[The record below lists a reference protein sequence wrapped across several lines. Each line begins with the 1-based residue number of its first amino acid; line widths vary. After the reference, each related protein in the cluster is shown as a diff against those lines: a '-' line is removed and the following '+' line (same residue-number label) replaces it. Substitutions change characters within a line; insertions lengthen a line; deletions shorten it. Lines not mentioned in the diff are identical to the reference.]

1 MNSLI
6 RPIFFA
12 FTGMIILA
20 GCAKKGSPTGGP
32 KDSLAPVAKTFFPDN
47 YSVNFKGQR
56 IEIDFDEFIKLKKVK
71 EELLVSPPLNYDPVL
86 SPQTSSKTLKVT
98 FIDTLQE
105 ETTYVLHFGNSIVD
119 NNEENVLPQFKY
131 VFSTGSYLDSLSLSG
146 QVRSATNPE
155 LDGPVTVMLYPADQ
169 MTDSTVYS
177 IKPRYVAT
185 ARSSDGAFSL
195 TNLKEGQYYV
205 LALKEEQKNYTFQT
219 QTDQIGFIDEPIN
232 LPGDSISPLYLF
244 SEEPEFAWTRG
255 AHAGKNR
262 FVFGY
267 NGLRKN
273 RRVTPLFNTDS
284 DFRYTWTESQKIDS
298 LNFWFTPAFDLE
310 AQDTLWFAAETDFG
324 RDSLAIRLKE
334 LYPDSL
340 KVNPITRGVFSP
352 KDSIRFSANTPI
364 RQIDLEKIQI
374 IDKDSTII
382 PAQTRLDSLRNV
394 VTLAIEIKDDNRY
407 QVSFFPEAIQ
417 DFFAQTHDTLSYT
430 FKTKPLSDYGTIK
443 LNFSGQ
449 TNCPILIELVDTK
462 QNPVAEAWRKE
473 SDEASV
479 YFDYIDPDKYRVR
492 ITLDCN
498 ENELWDTGDYDKK
511 IQPEAVY
518 YLPGLLDIRANWSLN
533 EQYDLTLELSAE

>member
-1 MNSLI
+1 
-6 RPIFFA
+6 
-12 FTGMIILA
+12 MIILA

-71 EELLVSPPLNYDPVL
+71 EELLVSPPLNYDPIL
-86 SPQTSSKTLKVT
+86 SPQTSSKTLKIT

-131 VFSTGSYLDSLSLSG
+131 VFSTGTYLDSLSLSG
-146 QVRSATNPE
+146 QVRSANKPE
-155 LDGPVTVMLYPADQ
+155 LDGPVTVMLYPAEQ
-169 MTDSTVYS
+169 MTDSTIYS

-219 QTDQIGFIDEPIN
+219 QTDQIAFKLEPIN
-232 LPGDSISPLYLF
+232 LPGDSIRPLYLF
-244 SEEPEFAWTRG
+244 SQEPEFAWTRG

-262 FVFGY
+262 IVFGY
-267 NGLRKN
+267 NGQRKN
-273 RRVTPLFNTDS
+273 RRVTPLFSTAS
-284 DFRYTWTESQKIDS
+284 DFRYTWTEAQKIDS
-298 LNFWFTPAFDLE
+298 LNFWFTPAFDLD

-324 RDSLAIRLKE
+324 RDSLAIRLKD
-334 LYPDSL
+334 LYQDSL

-364 RQIDLEKIQI
+364 WQIDPEKIQI

-382 PAQTRLDSLRNV
+382 PVETRLDSLRNT

-407 QVSFFPEAIQ
+407 QVDLFPEAFQ

-462 QNPVAEAWRKE
+462 QNPVAEAWRQE
-473 SDEASV
+473 ADGASV

-498 ENELWDTGDYDKK
+498 ENALWDTGDYDKK
-511 IQPEAVY
+511 IQPEAVH

-533 EQYDLTLELSAE
+533 EQYDLNQLDQE

>member
-71 EELLVSPPLNYDPVL
+71 EELLVSPPLNYDPIL
-86 SPQTSSKTLKVT
+86 SPQTSSKTLKIT

-131 VFSTGSYLDSLSLSG
+131 VFSTGTYLDSLSLSG
-146 QVRSATNPE
+146 QVRSANKPE
-155 LDGPVTVMLYPADQ
+155 LDGPVTVMLYPAEQ
-169 MTDSTVYS
+169 MTDSTIYS

-219 QTDQIGFIDEPIN
+219 QTDQIAFKLEPIN
-232 LPGDSISPLYLF
+232 LPGDSIRPLYLF
-244 SEEPEFAWTRG
+244 SQEPEFAWTRG

-262 FVFGY
+262 IVFGY
-267 NGLRKN
+267 NGQRKN
-273 RRVTPLFNTDS
+273 RRVTPLFSTAS
-284 DFRYTWTESQKIDS
+284 DFRYTWTEAQKIDS
-298 LNFWFTPAFDLE
+298 LNFWFTPAFDLD

-324 RDSLAIRLKE
+324 RDSLAIRLKD
-334 LYPDSL
+334 LYQDSL

-364 RQIDLEKIQI
+364 WQIDPEKIQI
-374 IDKDSTII
+374 IDKDSAII
-382 PAQTRLDSLRNV
+382 PVETRLDSLRNT

-407 QVSFFPEAIQ
+407 QVDLFPEAFQ
-417 DFFAQTHDTLSYT
+417 DFFTQTHDTLSYT
-430 FKTKPLSDYGTIK
+430 FKTKPLSDYGTIN

-462 QNPVAEAWRKE
+462 QNPVAEAWRQE
-473 SDEASV
+473 ADGASV

-498 ENELWDTGDYDKK
+498 ENALWDTGDYDKK
-511 IQPEAVY
+511 IQPEAVH

-533 EQYDLTLELSAE
+533 EQYDLNQLDQE

>member
-1 MNSLI
+1 MNCLI
-6 RPIFFA
+6 RPIFLA

-20 GCAKKGSPTGGP
+20 GCAKKGSPAGGP
-32 KDSLAPVAKTFFPDN
+32 KDSLAPVAKSFLPDN
-47 YSVNFKGQR
+47 YSVNFSGQR

-71 EELLVSPPLNYDPVL
+71 EELLVSPPLNYDPIL

-131 VFSTGSYLDSLSLSG
+131 VFSTGNYLDSLSLKGQIRSG
-146 QVRSATNPE
+146 NKPE
-155 LDGPVTVMLYPADQ
+155 LDGPVTVMLYPADE
-169 MTDSTVYS
+169 MTDSTFYK

-185 ARSSDGAFSL
+185 ARSSDGTYTL

-205 LALKEEQKNYTFQT
+205 LALKEEQKNYTFQP
-219 QTDQIGFIDEPIN
+219 QTDQIAFKNDPIT

-244 SEEPEFAWTRG
+244 SEEPDFAWTRG

-262 FVFGY
+262 IVFGY
-267 NGLRKN
+267 NGPRKN
-273 RRVTPLFNTDS
+273 RRIAPLFRTGS
-284 DFRYTWTESQKIDS
+284 DFHSTWTESEKIDS

-310 AQDTLWFAAETDFG
+310 SNDTLWFAAETDFG
-324 RDSLAIRLKE
+324 LDSLSIRLKD

-352 KDSIRFSANTPI
+352 KDSIRFTANTPI
-364 RQIDLEKIQI
+364 RQIDSEKIKI
-374 IDKDSTII
+374 LDRDSILI
-382 PAQTRLDSLRNV
+382 PVGTRLDSLRNTV
-394 VTLAIEIKDDNRY
+394 SLVFDIKDDNRY
-407 QVSFFPEAIQ
+407 QVALFPGALQ
-417 DFFAQTHDTLSYT
+417 DFFAQSHDTLSYT

-443 LNFSGQ
+443 LDFNGQ

-462 QNPVAEAWRKE
+462 QNPVAHAWRKE
-473 SDEASV
+473 GAGASV
-479 YFDYIDPDKYRVR
+479 YFDYVDPDKYRVR

-498 ENELWDTGDYDKK
+498 ENEIWDTGDYDKK

-533 EQYDLTLELSAE
+533 EQYDLTQMGQD

>member
-71 EELLVSPPLNYDPVL
+71 EELLVSPPLNYDPIL
-86 SPQTSSKTLKVT
+86 SPQTSSKTLKIT

-131 VFSTGSYLDSLSLSG
+131 VFSTGTYLDSLSLSG
-146 QVRSATNPE
+146 QVRSANKPE
-155 LDGPVTVMLYPADQ
+155 LDGPVTVMLYPAEQ
-169 MTDSTVYS
+169 MTDSTIYS

-219 QTDQIGFIDEPIN
+219 QTDQIAFKLEPIN
-232 LPGDSISPLYLF
+232 LPGDSIRPLYLF
-244 SEEPEFAWTRG
+244 SQEPEFAWTRG

-262 FVFGY
+262 IVFGY
-267 NGLRKN
+267 NGQRKN
-273 RRVTPLFNTDS
+273 RRVTPLFSTAS
-284 DFRYTWTESQKIDS
+284 DFRYTWTEAQKIDS
-298 LNFWFTPAFDLE
+298 LNFWFTPAFDLD

-324 RDSLAIRLKE
+324 RDSLAIRLKD
-334 LYPDSL
+334 LYQDSL

-364 RQIDLEKIQI
+364 WQIDPEKIQI
-374 IDKDSTII
+374 IDKDSAII
-382 PAQTRLDSLRNV
+382 PVETRLDSLRNT

-407 QVSFFPEAIQ
+407 QVDLFPEAFQ

-430 FKTKPLSDYGTIK
+430 FKTKPLSDYGTIN

-462 QNPVAEAWRKE
+462 QNPVAEAWRQE
-473 SDEASV
+473 ADGASV

-498 ENELWDTGDYDKK
+498 ENALWDTGDYDKK
-511 IQPEAVY
+511 IQPEAVH

-533 EQYDLTLELSAE
+533 EQYDLNQLDQE

>member
-71 EELLVSPPLNYDPVL
+71 EELLVSPPLNYDPIL
-86 SPQTSSKTLKVT
+86 SPQTSSKTLKIT

-131 VFSTGSYLDSLSLSG
+131 VFSTGTYLDSLSLSG
-146 QVRSATNPE
+146 QVRSANKPE
-155 LDGPVTVMLYPADQ
+155 LDGPVTIMLYPAEQ
-169 MTDSTVYS
+169 MTDSTIYS

-219 QTDQIGFIDEPIN
+219 QTDQIAFKLEPIN
-232 LPGDSISPLYLF
+232 LPGDSIRPLYLF
-244 SEEPEFAWTRG
+244 SQEPEFAWTRG

-262 FVFGY
+262 IVFGY
-267 NGLRKN
+267 NGQRKN
-273 RRVTPLFNTDS
+273 RRVTPLFSTAS
-284 DFRYTWTESQKIDS
+284 DFRYTWTEAQKIDS
-298 LNFWFTPAFDLE
+298 LNFWFTPAFDLD

-324 RDSLAIRLKE
+324 RDSLAIRLKD
-334 LYPDSL
+334 LYQDSL

-364 RQIDLEKIQI
+364 WQIDPEKIQI

-382 PAQTRLDSLRNV
+382 PVETRLDSLRNT

-407 QVSFFPEAIQ
+407 QVDLFPEAFQ
-417 DFFAQTHDTLSYT
+417 DFFTQTHDTLSYT
-430 FKTKPLSDYGTIK
+430 FKTKPLSDYGTIN

-462 QNPVAEAWRKE
+462 QNPVAEAWRQE
-473 SDEASV
+473 ADGASV

-498 ENELWDTGDYDKK
+498 ENALWDTGDYDKK
-511 IQPEAVY
+511 IQPEAVH

-533 EQYDLTLELSAE
+533 EQYDLNQLDQE

>member
-71 EELLVSPPLNYDPVL
+71 EELLVSPPLNYDPIL
-86 SPQTSSKTLKVT
+86 SPQTSSKTLKIT

-131 VFSTGSYLDSLSLSG
+131 VFSTGTYLDSLSLSG
-146 QVRSATNPE
+146 QVRSANKPE
-155 LDGPVTVMLYPADQ
+155 LDGPVTIMLYPAEQ
-169 MTDSTVYS
+169 MTDSTIYS

-219 QTDQIGFIDEPIN
+219 QTDQIAFKLEPIN
-232 LPGDSISPLYLF
+232 LPGDSIRPLYLF
-244 SEEPEFAWTRG
+244 SQEPEFAWTRG

-262 FVFGY
+262 IVFGY
-267 NGLRKN
+267 NGQRKN
-273 RRVTPLFNTDS
+273 RRVTPLFSTAS
-284 DFRYTWTESQKIDS
+284 DFRYTWTEAQKIDS
-298 LNFWFTPAFDLE
+298 LNFWFTPAFDLD

-324 RDSLAIRLKE
+324 RDSLAIRLKD
-334 LYPDSL
+334 LYQDSL

-364 RQIDLEKIQI
+364 WQIDPEKIQI
-374 IDKDSTII
+374 IDKDSAII
-382 PAQTRLDSLRNV
+382 PVETRLDSLRNT

-407 QVSFFPEAIQ
+407 QVDLFPEAFQ
-417 DFFAQTHDTLSYT
+417 DFFTQTHDTLSYT
-430 FKTKPLSDYGTIK
+430 FKTKPLSDYGTIN

-462 QNPVAEAWRKE
+462 QNPVAEAWRQE
-473 SDEASV
+473 ADGASV

-498 ENELWDTGDYDKK
+498 ENALWDTGDYDKK
-511 IQPEAVY
+511 IQPEAVH

-533 EQYDLTLELSAE
+533 EQYDLNQLDQE

>member
-71 EELLVSPPLNYDPVL
+71 EELLVSPPLNYDPIL
-86 SPQTSSKTLKVT
+86 SPQTSSKTLKIT

-131 VFSTGSYLDSLSLSG
+131 VFSTGTYLDSLSLSG
-146 QVRSATNPE
+146 QVRSANKPE
-155 LDGPVTVMLYPADQ
+155 LDGPVTVMLYPAEQ
-169 MTDSTVYS
+169 MTDSTIYS

-219 QTDQIGFIDEPIN
+219 QTDQIAFKLEPIN
-232 LPGDSISPLYLF
+232 LPGDSIRPLYLF
-244 SEEPEFAWTRG
+244 SQEPEFAWTRG

-262 FVFGY
+262 IVFGY
-267 NGLRKN
+267 NGQRKN
-273 RRVTPLFNTDS
+273 RRVTPLFSTAS
-284 DFRYTWTESQKIDS
+284 DFRYTWTEAQKIDS
-298 LNFWFTPAFDLE
+298 LNFWFTPAFDLD

-324 RDSLAIRLKE
+324 RDSLAIRLKD
-334 LYPDSL
+334 LYQDSL

-364 RQIDLEKIQI
+364 WQIDPEKIQI

-382 PAQTRLDSLRNV
+382 PVETRLDSLRNT

-407 QVSFFPEAIQ
+407 QVDLFPEAFQ

-430 FKTKPLSDYGTIK
+430 FKTKPLSDYGTIN

-462 QNPVAEAWRKE
+462 QNPVAEAWRQE
-473 SDEASV
+473 ADGASV

-498 ENELWDTGDYDKK
+498 ENALWDTGDYDKK
-511 IQPEAVY
+511 IQPEAVH

-533 EQYDLTLELSAE
+533 EQYDLNQLDQE

>member
-71 EELLVSPPLNYDPVL
+71 EELLVSPPLNYDPIL
-86 SPQTSSKTLKVT
+86 SPQTSSKTLKIT

-131 VFSTGSYLDSLSLSG
+131 VFSTGTYLDSLSLSG
-146 QVRSATNPE
+146 QVRSANKPE
-155 LDGPVTVMLYPADQ
+155 LDGPVTVMLYPAEQ
-169 MTDSTVYS
+169 MTDSTIYS

-219 QTDQIGFIDEPIN
+219 QTDQIAFKLEPIN
-232 LPGDSISPLYLF
+232 LPGDSIRPLYLF
-244 SEEPEFAWTRG
+244 SQEPEFAWTRG

-262 FVFGY
+262 IVFGY
-267 NGLRKN
+267 NGQRKN
-273 RRVTPLFNTDS
+273 RRVTPLFSTAS
-284 DFRYTWTESQKIDS
+284 DFRYTWTEAQKIDS
-298 LNFWFTPAFDLE
+298 LNFWFTPAFDLD

-324 RDSLAIRLKE
+324 RDSLAIRLKD
-334 LYPDSL
+334 LYQDSL

-364 RQIDLEKIQI
+364 WQIDPEKIQI

-382 PAQTRLDSLRNV
+382 PVETRLDSLRNT

-407 QVSFFPEAIQ
+407 QVDLFPEAFQ
-417 DFFAQTHDTLSYT
+417 DFFTQTHDTLSYT
-430 FKTKPLSDYGTIK
+430 FKTKPLSDYGTIN

-462 QNPVAEAWRKE
+462 QNPVAEAWRQE
-473 SDEASV
+473 ADGASV

-498 ENELWDTGDYDKK
+498 ENALWDTGDYDKK
-511 IQPEAVY
+511 IQPEAVH

-533 EQYDLTLELSAE
+533 EQYDLNQLDQE

>member
-71 EELLVSPPLNYDPVL
+71 EELLVSPPLNYDPIL
-86 SPQTSSKTLKVT
+86 SPQTSSKTLKIT

-131 VFSTGSYLDSLSLSG
+131 VFSTGTYLDSLSLSG
-146 QVRSATNPE
+146 QVRSANKPE
-155 LDGPVTVMLYPADQ
+155 LDGPVTIMLYPAEQ
-169 MTDSTVYS
+169 MTDSTIYS

-219 QTDQIGFIDEPIN
+219 QTDQIAFKLEPIN
-232 LPGDSISPLYLF
+232 LPGDSIRPLYLF
-244 SEEPEFAWTRG
+244 SQEPDFAWTRG

-262 FVFGY
+262 IVFGY
-267 NGLRKN
+267 NGQRKN
-273 RRVTPLFNTDS
+273 RRVTPLFSTAS
-284 DFRYTWTESQKIDS
+284 DFRYTWTEAQKIDS
-298 LNFWFTPAFDLE
+298 LNFWFTPAFDLD

-324 RDSLAIRLKE
+324 RDSLAIRLKD
-334 LYPDSL
+334 LYQDSL

-364 RQIDLEKIQI
+364 WQIDPEKIQI
-374 IDKDSTII
+374 IDKDSAII
-382 PAQTRLDSLRNV
+382 PVETRLDSLRNT

-407 QVSFFPEAIQ
+407 QVDLFPEAFQ
-417 DFFAQTHDTLSYT
+417 DFFTQTHDTLSYT
-430 FKTKPLSDYGTIK
+430 FKTKPLSDYGTIN

-462 QNPVAEAWRKE
+462 QNPVAEAWRQE
-473 SDEASV
+473 ADGASV

-498 ENELWDTGDYDKK
+498 ENALWDTGDYDKK
-511 IQPEAVY
+511 IQPEAVH

-533 EQYDLTLELSAE
+533 EQYDLNQLDQE

>member
-71 EELLVSPPLNYDPVL
+71 EELLVSPPLNYDPIL
-86 SPQTSSKTLKVT
+86 SPQTSSKTLKIT

-131 VFSTGSYLDSLSLSG
+131 VFSTGTYLDSLSLSG
-146 QVRSATNPE
+146 QVRSANKPE
-155 LDGPVTVMLYPADQ
+155 LDGPVTVMLYPAEQ
-169 MTDSTVYS
+169 MTDSTIYS

-219 QTDQIGFIDEPIN
+219 QTDQIAFKLEPIN
-232 LPGDSISPLYLF
+232 LPGDSIRPLYLF
-244 SEEPEFAWTRG
+244 SQEPEFAWTRG

-262 FVFGY
+262 IVFGY
-267 NGLRKN
+267 NGQRKN
-273 RRVTPLFNTDS
+273 RRVTPLFSTAS
-284 DFRYTWTESQKIDS
+284 DFRYTWTEAQKIDS
-298 LNFWFTPAFDLE
+298 LNFWFTPAFDLD

-324 RDSLAIRLKE
+324 RDSLAIRLKD
-334 LYPDSL
+334 LYQDSL

-364 RQIDLEKIQI
+364 WQIDPEKIQI
-374 IDKDSTII
+374 IDKDSAII
-382 PAQTRLDSLRNV
+382 PVETRLDSLRNT

-407 QVSFFPEAIQ
+407 QVDLFPEAFQ

-430 FKTKPLSDYGTIK
+430 FKTKPLSDYGTIN

-462 QNPVAEAWRKE
+462 QNPVAEAWRQ
-473 SDEASV
+473 EADGTSV

-498 ENELWDTGDYDKK
+498 ENALWDTGDYDKK
-511 IQPEAVY
+511 IQPEAVH

-533 EQYDLTLELSAE
+533 EQYDLNQLDQE

>member
-71 EELLVSPPLNYDPVL
+71 EELLVSPPLNYDPIL
-86 SPQTSSKTLKVT
+86 SPQTSSKTLKIT

-131 VFSTGSYLDSLSLSG
+131 VFSTGTYLDSLSLSG
-146 QVRSATNPE
+146 QVRSANKPE
-155 LDGPVTVMLYPADQ
+155 LDGPVTVMLYPAEQ
-169 MTDSTVYS
+169 MTDSTIYS

-219 QTDQIGFIDEPIN
+219 QTDQIAFKLEPIN
-232 LPGDSISPLYLF
+232 LPGDSIRPLYLF
-244 SEEPEFAWTRG
+244 SQEPEFAWTRG

-262 FVFGY
+262 IVFGY
-267 NGLRKN
+267 NGQRKN
-273 RRVTPLFNTDS
+273 RRVTPLFGTAS
-284 DFRYTWTESQKIDS
+284 DFRYTWTEAQKIDS
-298 LNFWFTPAFDLE
+298 LNFWFTPAFDLD

-324 RDSLAIRLKE
+324 RDSLAIRLKD
-334 LYPDSL
+334 LYQDSL

-364 RQIDLEKIQI
+364 WQIDPEKIQI
-374 IDKDSTII
+374 IDKDSAII
-382 PAQTRLDSLRNV
+382 PVETRLDSLRNT

-407 QVSFFPEAIQ
+407 QVDLFPEAFQ
-417 DFFAQTHDTLSYT
+417 DFFTQTHDTLSYT
-430 FKTKPLSDYGTIK
+430 FKTKPLSDYGTIN

-462 QNPVAEAWRKE
+462 QNPVAEAWRQE
-473 SDEASV
+473 ADGASV

-498 ENELWDTGDYDKK
+498 ENALWDTGDYDKK
-511 IQPEAVY
+511 IQPEAVH

-533 EQYDLTLELSAE
+533 EQYDLNQLDQE